1 MKAKQVIF
9 IAIGMVFLTILLSSC
24 GSNHPGNDEVIAILN
39 QEISRSEAPHFYKD
53 IKMEISDWKKEG
65 DDRIAKVKTTAV
77 STRFDSM
84 PVGEGVERL
93 FYPGHIEVGRSY
105 SKVALVTFKKSNKGW
120 TLKSVQ

>member
-1 MKAKQVIF
+1 
-9 IAIGMVFLTILLSSC
+9 MVVFTILLSSC
-24 GSNHPGNDEVIAILN
+24 GANHPGNDEAIAILN

-65 DDRIAKVKTTAV
+65 DDWIAQVKTTAV

-84 PVGEGVERL
+84 PVGEGIERL
-93 FYPGHIEVGRSY
+93 FYPGHVEAGRSY
-105 SKVALVTFKKSNKGW
+105 SKVSFVTFTKSNKGW